1 LVAKPDIR
9 FVRVTWKMSRWSKR
23 ETIPMFG
30 FYVYAEESGARISAA
45 VA

>member
-1 LVAKPDIR
+1 
-9 FVRVTWKMSRWSKR
+9 MSRWTKG
-23 ETIPMFG
+23 EAMPMFG